1 MTRFSPTASS
11 LVALLASFAPAG
23 AQEMPPASITARL
36 LDTDLSEASLL
47 HLEVDLRDG
56 WKTYYKSQELY
67 DTEMQLHWSE
77 QTLDAMHSYE
87 ILWPAYETF
96 DFYGEPIKGY
106 TQDVT
111 FPVEITWKE
120 GARPD
125 TLSFD
130 LEIFFCSN
138 LCIREEIPYEIH
150 LSSHELRLPGG
161 DQSSS
166 SSR

>member
-1 MTRFSPTASS
+1 MTRFSPTASF
-11 LVALLASFAPAG
+11 LAALLASSLPAG

-36 LDTDLSEASLL
+36 LDSGQSTTTML
-47 HLEVDLRDG
+47 HLEVELTEG
-56 WKTYYKSQELY
+56 WKTYHRNQEDY
-67 DTEMQLHWSE
+67 DTEMKLHWRDDTSE
-77 QTLDAMHSYE
+77 VMASSE
-87 ILWPAYETF
+87 ILWPPYETF
-96 DFYGEPIKGY
+96 DLYGTPIRGY

-138 LCIREEIPYEIH
+138 LCVREEIPYEIH